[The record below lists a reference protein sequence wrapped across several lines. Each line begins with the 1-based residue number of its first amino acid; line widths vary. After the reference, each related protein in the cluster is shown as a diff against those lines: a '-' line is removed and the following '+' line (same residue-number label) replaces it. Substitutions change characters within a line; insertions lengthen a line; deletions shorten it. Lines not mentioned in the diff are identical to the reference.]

1 MKIRYALS
9 AMAIVASFTGQQAFA
24 QNAPA
29 ATAPTDPKA
38 AEAQARQTNEND
50 IVVTASRRST
60 ELQDTSLPVTAIS
73 GKQLEAR
80 GLLSIGAAAT
90 LIPGV
95 SLLNSEPGTNE
106 ITIRGV
112 GTSTST
118 ATQTDVIQNSTTS
131 VYLDQL
137 PVTSTIQK
145 TPDYRFVDLERIE
158 VLKGPQGTLY
168 GQSSLGGVVRYI
180 ANKPDASKTAG
191 GINSYVSGTEN
202 GGVNYGGDGYL
213 NLPVTETLAVRVAG
227 YGYRNSGFIDV
238 VGTARVKD
246 ANVENTYGGRAAL
259 RWKPTDRLT
268 VDITGLYHDVD
279 LGSNQLISSTYT
291 PGLTTRRGFP
301 VDLRPLSLDR
311 LETQHLQP
319 SAERA
324 WLVSG
329 DIRYAFDDFDANI
342 IVGRKN
348 VFSTSKFEAVELIG
362 STEAYSNNTTTGD
375 NSTTTVEFRL
385 SSNWENK
392 LIDWNVGLYYENSGG
407 TIITRSVQ
415 SGITFDLLNGAFE
428 PFFRLLVRPGDVTL
442 DSGRQLDYRELAGFG
457 EVTINVSDRL
467 KLTGGFRHSEV
478 DNNYRWVR
486 AAGTLDG
493 LIGRVALLQINQASS
508 ESVNTYKGNIYYRLN
523 PNVLFYFQ
531 TATGYRPGGFN
542 PGNAFA
548 MPVIPDTNY
557 RSDDLINYEVGV
569 KTQAFDNRLI
579 FNLSGYRIDWSNIQL
594 SAVQLVSPFPSAV
607 INAGTARIYGLEAE
621 ASFKATD
628 QLRISAN
635 YAFTDAKLVA
645 ASTSPIPGFSNP
657 PGRAGD
663 ALPGTPRHAFSI
675 LGDWNS
681 KLTDDINLVANI
693 TYRYI
698 GDRPAATGNPFP
710 LAKYDMLDLRAG
722 VQFDYGLNL
731 TLFADNITNTIAA
744 TQRVDAVLNSGQPFQ
759 YFNITRPRT
768 FGLRAS
774 YTF

>member
-9 AMAIVASFTGQQAFA
+9 AMAIVATFTGQQAAA
-24 QNAPA
+24 QSAPA
-29 ATAPTDPKA
+29 SGAKSDPKA
-38 AEAQARQTNEND
+38 SAAQARETNESD
-50 IVVTASRRST
+50 VVVTASRRDS
-60 ELQDTSLPVTAIS
+60 ELQDTPLPVTAIT

-80 GLLSIGAAAT
+80 GLLSISAAAT

-145 TPDYRFVDLERIE
+145 TPDYRFVDLQRIE

-180 ANKPDASKTAG
+180 ANKPDSTKTYG

-202 GGVNYGGDGYL
+202 GGVNYGGDGFL
-213 NLPVTETLAVRVAG
+213 NVPVTETLALRFAG

-238 VGTARVKD
+238 VGTSRVRD

-268 VDITGLYHDVD
+268 IDVTGLYHSVD

-311 LETQHLQP
+311 LETEHLQP
-319 SAERA
+319 SFERA
-324 WLVSG
+324 WLVTG
-329 DIRYAFDDFDANI
+329 DIRYAFDGFDANV
-342 IVGRKN
+342 IVGQKN
-348 VFSTSKFEAVELIG
+348 VFSRSRFEAVELVG
-362 STEAYSNNTTTGD
+362 RTESYSNNTTTGD

-385 SSNWENK
+385 SSNWEDK
-392 LIDWNVGLYYENSGG
+392 FIDWNVGLYYENSGG
-407 TIITRSVQ
+407 TIITRAVQ
-415 SGITFDLLNGAFE
+415 SGITFDLLDGAFE
-428 PFFRLLVRPGDVTL
+428 PFFRLLIRPGDVTL
-442 DSGRQLDYRELAGFG
+442 DSGRQLNYREVAGFG
-457 EVTINVSDRL
+457 EVTFNLTKRL
-467 KLTGGFRHSEV
+467 KLTGGFRRSNV

-493 LIGRVALLQINQASS
+493 LIGRTALLNVNQAQR
-508 ESVNTYKGNIYYRLN
+508 ESINTYKGNIYYRLN
-523 PNVLFYFQ
+523 PSVLFYGQ
-531 TATGYRPGGFN
+531 VATGYRPGGFN
-542 PGNAFA
+542 PGNAQA
-548 MPVIPDTNY
+548 RPTIPDTNY
-557 RSDDLINYEVGV
+557 RSDDLINYEIGA
-569 KTQAFDNRLI
+569 KTQAFNNRLI
-579 FNLSGYRIDWSNIQL
+579 FNLAAYRIDWSNIQL
-594 SAVQLVSPFPSAV
+594 SAVQLVSPFPAAV
-607 INAGTARIYGLEAE
+607 INAGTARIYGIEAE
-621 ASFKATD
+621 ASFKASRNLTV
-628 QLRISAN
+628 SAN
-635 YAFTDAKLVA
+635 YAFTDATLVR

-657 PGRAGD
+657 PGRPGD
-663 ALPGTPRHAFSI
+663 SLPGTPKHAFSF

-681 KLTDDINLVANI
+681 QLTNDIKLIANI

-698 GDRPAATGNPFP
+698 GDRPAAIGNPFP
-710 LAKYDMLDLRAG
+710 LAEYHMVDLRAG
-722 VQFDYGLNL
+722 FQFKNGFAL
-731 TLFADNITNTIAA
+731 TAFADNVTNTVAA
-744 TQRVDAVLNSGQPFQ
+744 TQRVDAVLTSGQPFQ
-759 YFNITRPRT
+759 YFNVTRPRT
-768 FGLRAS
+768 VGLRGS
-774 YTF
+774 FNF